1 METVFYPTLEEAL
14 YLHRLLI
21 DKFGGQHGV
30 RDLGLLESAL
40 LRPKSG
46 YYETLSLQAAALFHS
61 LLLNHCFLDGN
72 KRIAFALTATF
83 LRLNGYAL
91 KVKVQETE
99 DLIVKDII
107 ERKASAHD
115 IATWIENRLE
125 KLI

>member
-1 METVFYPTLEEAL
+1 MLYPTLEETL
-14 YLHRLLI
+14 YLHRILI
-21 DKFGGQHGV
+21 DQFGGQHGV

-46 YYETLSLQAAALFHS
+46 YYETLSLQAAALLHS

-91 KVKVQETE
+91 KAKEREAE
-99 DLIVKDII
+99 DLIIKNII
-107 ERKASAHD
+107 EQKASAHD
-115 IATWIENRLE
+115 IATWIENRLV
-125 KLI
+125 KLAN

>member
-1 METVFYPTLEEAL
+1 LDTVLYPTLEETL

-40 LRPKSG
+40 IRPRSG

-91 KVKVQETE
+91 KVGEMEAE
-99 DLIVKDII
+99 DLIIKNII
-107 ERKASAHD
+107 EQKASAHD

-125 KLI
+125 KLV

>member
-83 LRLNGYAL
+83 LRLNGYAV
-91 KVKVQETE
+91 KVMVQETE

>member
-1 METVFYPTLEEAL
+1 MLYPTLEETL

-40 LRPKSG
+40 IRPRSG

-91 KVKVQETE
+91 KVGEMEAE
-99 DLIVKDII
+99 DLIIKNII
-107 ERKASAHD
+107 EQKASAHD

-125 KLI
+125 KLV

>member
-1 METVFYPTLEEAL
+1 MLYPTFEETL

-40 LRPKSG
+40 LRPRSG

-91 KVKVQETE
+91 KVKEIEAE

-107 ERKASAHD
+107 EQKASAHD
-115 IATWIENRLE
+115 IATWIEDRLE
-125 KLI
+125 KLG